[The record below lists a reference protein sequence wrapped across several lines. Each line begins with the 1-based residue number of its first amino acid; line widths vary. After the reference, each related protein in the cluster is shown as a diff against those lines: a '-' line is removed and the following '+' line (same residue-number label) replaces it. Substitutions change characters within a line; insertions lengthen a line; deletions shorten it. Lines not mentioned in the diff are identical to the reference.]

1 MSGQELDRLKAD
13 ASGNTGLSEALEQA
27 VPAFAGTEDAV
38 KFLESRGF
46 HVSAHELADVAANG
60 KALGVEEGGY
70 GALLRFF
77 ARH

>member
-1 MSGQELDRLKAD
+1 MSATDLERLKMD

-27 VPAFAGTEDAV
+27 VPAFSGTEDAV

-46 HVSAHELADVAANG
+46 HISAHELADVAAD
-60 KALGVEEGGY
+60 AEASDEEEGGY

-77 ARH
+77 SHH

>member
-1 MSGQELDRLKAD
+1 MSATDIERLKTD

-46 HVSAHELADVAANG
+46 HISAHELADVAADAEASDG
-60 KALGVEEGGY
+60 EEGGY